1 MFSIYT
7 IGVIIITAVSSNA
20 IISRTL
26 YKTEIQG
33 FKDSRGREQYE
44 ELERVEIERRE
55 ELTYHYKNGNQ
66 ETEIRTNSEIIHT
79 RN

>member
-1 MFSIYT
+1 MFLIYT

-33 FKDSRGREQYE
+33 FKDSKI
-44 ELERVEIERRE
+44 VEAENNM
-55 ELTYHYKNGNQ
+55 K
-66 ETEIRTNSEIIHT
+66 S
-79 RN
+79 